1 MLVVDKRGFYLLA
14 GSSRQFIT
22 MFILAYWFLL
32 SPQLAVVVALN
43 DLLTV
48 LCVLVRGEP
57 TRNSTL
63 MLPCKRAIK
72 YHEMFRG
79 PVCGVFFFG

>member
-1 MLVVDKRGFYLLA
+1 MLVVDKRGLYLLA

-32 SPQLAVVVALN
+32 SPQLAVVVVALN

-48 LCVLVRGEP
+48 LCV
-57 TRNSTL
+57 
-63 MLPCKRAIK
+63 C
-72 YHEMFRG
+72 
-79 PVCGVFFFG
+79 VCVC

>member
-1 MLVVDKRGFYLLA
+1 MLVVDKRGLYLLA
-14 GSSRQFIT
+14 GSSSQFIA

-48 LCVLVRGEP
+48 LCV
-57 TRNSTL
+57 S
-63 MLPCKRAIK
+63 
-72 YHEMFRG
+72 
-79 PVCGVFFFG
+79 